1 VEHADD
7 LVGGGG
13 GGGGGNDDDDPDAN
27 HANSL
32 PHNQF
37 RVPPSSRAIQGA
49 TCWYTV
55 NYESV

>member
-7 LVGGGG
+7 LDGGGG
-13 GGGGGNDDDDPDAN
+13 SGNDDDDPD
-27 HANSL
+27 ANSL

-37 RVPPSSRAIQGA
+37 RVPPSYRAIQGA